1 MAIDRAQVQH
11 IAALARIALTE
22 EETDAFARQLS
33 HILEQFEALQR
44 LDTSGA
50 APSGYAGGLGF
61 DAGDAAVGTDT
72 YAGAGASVGTDAD
85 TDTDAGVGTV
95 LRADEPAPGLDAAD
109 TLRNA
114 PRRQGDLFRVRA
126 VLDE

>member
-44 LDTSGA
+44 LDTSGV
-50 APSGYAGGLGF
+50 APAGHAGGLEF
-61 DAGDAAVGTDT
+61 DADTGADADAGTGTD
-72 YAGAGASVGTDAD
+72 DAD
-85 TDTDAGVGTV
+85 TDTDAGAGVGAV

>member
-1 MAIDRAQVQH
+1 MPIDRAQVGH

-33 HILEQFEALQR
+33 DILEHFEALQR
-44 LDTSGA
+44 LDTDGVAPA
-50 APSGYAGGLGF
+50 AHTAGLGF
-61 DAGDAAVGTDT
+61 DADI
-72 YAGAGASVGTDAD
+72 GTDAGTGTYD
-85 TDTDAGVGTV
+85 ANTDTDAGADAV
-95 LRADEPAPGLDAAD
+95 LRADEPAPGLDAAE

>member
-44 LDTSGA
+44 LDTGGV
-50 APSGYAGGLGF
+50 APAGYAGGLGF
-61 DAGDAAVGTDT
+61 DADTGTDAD
-72 YAGAGASVGTDAD
+72 AGTGADAD
-85 TDTDAGVGTV
+85 TDTDAGAGVGAV
-95 LRADEPAPGLDAAD
+95 LRADEPVSAGLVENP
-109 TLRNA
+109 TLH
-114 PRRQGDLFRVRA
+114 PRRIPAETVIPAGSCHCRFA
-126 VLDE
+126 NI

>member
-1 MAIDRAQVQH
+1 MPIDRAQVGH

-33 HILEQFEALQR
+33 HILEHFEALQR
-44 LDTSGA
+44 LDTSGVAPA
-50 APSGYAGGLGF
+50 AHTAGLGF
-61 DAGDAAVGTDT
+61 DA
-72 YAGAGASVGTDAD
+72 D
-85 TDTDAGVGTV
+85 TDTGADADMDTGMDAV

>member
-44 LDTSGA
+44 LDTSGV
-50 APSGYAGGLGF
+50 APAGYAGGLGL
-61 DAGDAAVGTDT
+61 DAAGT
-72 YAGAGASVGTDAD
+72 GADAD

-109 TLRNA
+109 TLCNA

>member
-44 LDTSGA
+44 MDTSGV
-50 APSGYAGGLGF
+50 APAGYAGGLGL
-61 DAGDAAVGTDT
+61 DAGAA
-72 YAGAGASVGTDAD
+72 GTDAD
-85 TDTDAGVGTV
+85 TDAGAV
-95 LRADEPAPGLDAAD
+95 LRSDEPAPGLDAAD